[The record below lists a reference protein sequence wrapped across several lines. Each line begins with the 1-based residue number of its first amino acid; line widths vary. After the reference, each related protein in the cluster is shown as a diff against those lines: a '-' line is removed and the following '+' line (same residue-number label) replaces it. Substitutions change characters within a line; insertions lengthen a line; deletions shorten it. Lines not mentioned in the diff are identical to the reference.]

1 MKIRSILYTL
11 ILLGILFISQ
21 AMAQSTQ
28 RLKIL
33 GVAVKGNESI
43 SENSIKVQAGI
54 MEGKEII
61 FDDIPDAIKKLWK
74 LKIFSDIQIYMDKST
89 DMGLFLIIEVK
100 EYPRL
105 DKFEIKGNKKVR
117 KSKFDEELNII
128 SGKVLSPALISESKR
143 KILDLYKEDG
153 FLLAEVTEEITPGA
167 AENLQNL
174 TFHIKEGKKVRIKE
188 VRFENNEQFS
198 EGRLRRILKE
208 TKQRNLWL
216 LKIGEFKSDKY
227 DEDKQLLVDFYNK
240 EGYRDFEVVSDSIHY
255 SEDNKHLYLNL
266 ELYEGPRYK
275 FREITFSGN
284 VLFTTEQL
292 RLVLGIKSGDYY
304 DKQDL
309 QMAVYDRLNGL
320 YMDRGYLYFNIVPQ
334 EIPVSEDEIDLLLN
348 ITENHQVSVG
358 RINIVGNDRTHENV
372 IRRELK
378 IYPGDIF
385 SREALIRSQREIFI
399 MNYFSD
405 VVPDIV
411 PYSDDE
417 VDVEITVEE
426 KSSDRANLSFSI
438 SQTYGLIGGGGIEF
452 NNFRGRGQQLKV
464 SYQQGTNYSI
474 YGTQTNAYKSASIS
488 YTDPWLF
495 DSPNLV
501 GASLFYTERG
511 YSSSYYYYPYDLT
524 QRGGSLRWGRRFRW
538 PDNYFRGTWMFA
550 ASKKEYFN
558 LDADYLQRVLL
569 GQDKTTNVSLTQVI
583 SRDSRDAPEFP
594 TKGSVLN
601 WTATL
606 AGWFLGGTEHFVKNL
621 FSLDYYTPTFWKLVL
636 YNHVELGIIQKT
648 RENSIIPPDERFI
661 MGGAGMVYG
670 TALRGYDDNA
680 ISPVPNNATGS
691 SYSYW
696 GGEAMF
702 KYTLEYRVPIS
713 ENPTIYGLLFAE
725 AGNTWMD
732 LKTTDPFNLRRSA
745 GFGVRFYMPALGMIG
760 VDLGYG
766 FDDIDPEGYTGYGQP
781 EGWKTHFIFGMPF

>member
-1 MKIRSILYTL
+1 MKIRPILYTL
-11 ILLGILFISQ
+11 TLVCILIINQ
-21 AMAQSTQ
+21 VIAQSPQ
-28 RLKIL
+28 RLKII

-43 SENSIKVQAGI
+43 SANSIKVQSGI
-54 MEGKEII
+54 MEGKDII
-61 FDDIPDAIKKLWK
+61 FDDIPGAIKKLWK
-74 LKIFSDIQIYMDKST
+74 LKIFSDIQVYMDKATES
-89 DMGLFLIIEVK
+89 GLFLIIEVA
-100 EYPRL
+100 EYPRI

-128 SGKVLSPALISESKR
+128 SGKVLSPALINESKR
-143 KILDLYKEDG
+143 KIYDIYKEDG
-153 FLLAEVTEEITPGA
+153 FLLVEVTEEITPGA
-167 AENLQNL
+167 AENLKNL
-174 TFHIKEGKKVRIKE
+174 TFHIKEGRKVRIKK
-188 VRFENNEQFS
+188 VLFENNELFS
-198 EGRLRRILKE
+198 DSRLRRILKE

-216 LKIGEFKSDKY
+216 LKIGEFDDKKY
-227 DEDKQLLVDFYNK
+227 NEDKKLLTAFYNK
-240 EGYRDFEVVSDSIHY
+240 EGYRDFEVISDSIHY
-255 SEDNKHLYLNL
+255 SEDKKHINLNL

-275 FREITFSGN
+275 YREITFSGN
-284 VLFTTEQL
+284 NLFTTAQL
-292 RLVLGIKSGDYY
+292 RLVLGLKPGDYY
-304 DKQDL
+304 NKQDL
-309 QMAVYDRLNGL
+309 EMAIYDRVNGL
-320 YMDRGYLYFNIVPQ
+320 YMDRGYLFFNIVPQ
-334 EIPVSEDEIDLLLN
+334 EIPVSEDEIDLLLS
-348 ITENHQVSVG
+348 ITENHRVSVG

-411 PYSDDE
+411 PYSEDE

-474 YGTQTNAYKSASIS
+474 YGTRTNAYKSASIS
-488 YTDPWLF
+488 FTDPWVF

-501 GASLFYTERG
+501 GASIFYTERG

-558 LDADYLQRVLL
+558 LSEDYLERVLQ

-583 SRDSRDAPEFP
+583 ARDSRDAPEFP

-601 WTATL
+601 WTMTL

-621 FSLDYYTPTFWKLVL
+621 FNLDYYTPTIWKLVL
-636 YNHVELGIIQKT
+636 YNHVELGIIQKI
-648 RENSIIPPDERFI
+648 RDDSIIPPDERFI

-680 ISPVPNNATGS
+680 ISPVPNSATGS
-691 SYSYW
+691 TYSYW
-696 GGEAMF
+696 GGESMF

-732 LKTTDPFNLRRSA
+732 LKTTDPFNLRRAA

>member
-1 MKIRSILYTL
+1 M
-11 ILLGILFISQ
+11 
-21 AMAQSTQ
+21 
-28 RLKIL
+28 
-33 GVAVKGNESI
+33 
-43 SENSIKVQAGI
+43 
-54 MEGKEII
+54 
-61 FDDIPDAIKKLWK
+61 
-74 LKIFSDIQIYMDKST
+74 
-89 DMGLFLIIEVK
+89 
-100 EYPRL
+100 
-105 DKFEIKGNKKVR
+105 
-117 KSKFDEELNII
+117 
-128 SGKVLSPALISESKR
+128 
-143 KILDLYKEDG
+143 
-153 FLLAEVTEEITPGA
+153 
-167 AENLQNL
+167 
-174 TFHIKEGKKVRIKE
+174 
-188 VRFENNEQFS
+188 
-198 EGRLRRILKE
+198 RRILKE

-275 FREITFSGN
+275 FREITFTGN
-284 VLFTTEQL
+284 TLFTIEQL

-304 DKQDL
+304 NKQDL
-309 QMAVYDRLNGL
+309 QMAVYDRVNGL

-417 VDVEITVEE
+417 VDVEVTVEE

-452 NNFRGRGQQLKV
+452 NNFRGRGQQMKV

-474 YGTQTNAYKSASIS
+474 YGTRTNAYKSASIS
-488 YTDPWLF
+488 FTDPWIF

-558 LDADYLQRVLL
+558 LDEDYLQRVLL

-636 YNHVELGIIQKT
+636 YNHVELGIIQKI

-670 TALRGYDDNA
+670 TSLRGYADNA

-696 GGEAMF
+696 GGESMF

>member
-105 DKFEIKGNKKVR
+105 DKFEIKGNKKIR

-227 DEDKQLLVDFYNK
+227 DEDKKLLVDFYNK

-601 WTATL
+601 WTATM

-636 YNHVELGIIQKT
+636 YNHVELGIIQKI

>member
-1 MKIRSILYTL
+1 MKIRPILYTL
-11 ILLGILFISQ
+11 ILAGILFISQ
-21 AMAQSTQ
+21 AMAQSAQ

-74 LKIFSDIQIYMDKST
+74 LKIFSDIQIYLDKST
-89 DMGLFLIIEVK
+89 DIGIFLIIEVK

-105 DKFEIKGNKKVR
+105 DKFEIKGNKKIR
-117 KSKFDEELNII
+117 KSKFDEELKII

-153 FLLAEVTEEITPGA
+153 FLLAEVTEKITPGA

-198 EGRLRRILKE
+198 DGRLRRILKE

-275 FREITFSGN
+275 FREITFTGN
-284 VLFTTEQL
+284 TLFTIEQL

-304 DKQDL
+304 NKQDL
-309 QMAVYDRLNGL
+309 QMAVYDRVNGL

-417 VDVEITVEE
+417 VDVEVTVEE

-452 NNFRGRGQQLKV
+452 NNFRGRGQQMKV

-474 YGTQTNAYKSASIS
+474 YGTRTNAYKSASIS
-488 YTDPWLF
+488 FTDPWIF

-558 LDADYLQRVLL
+558 LDEDYLQRVLL

-636 YNHVELGIIQKT
+636 YNHVELGIIQKI

-670 TALRGYDDNA
+670 TSLRGYADNA

-696 GGEAMF
+696 GGESMF

>member
-284 VLFTTEQL
+284 ILFTTEQL
-292 RLVLGIKSGDYY
+292 RLVLGIKPGDYY

-766 FDDIDPEGYTGYGQP
+766 F
-781 EGWKTHFIFGMPF
+781 

>member
-1 MKIRSILYTL
+1 M
-11 ILLGILFISQ
+11 
-21 AMAQSTQ
+21 
-28 RLKIL
+28 
-33 GVAVKGNESI
+33 
-43 SENSIKVQAGI
+43 
-54 MEGKEII
+54 
-61 FDDIPDAIKKLWK
+61 
-74 LKIFSDIQIYMDKST
+74 
-89 DMGLFLIIEVK
+89 
-100 EYPRL
+100 
-105 DKFEIKGNKKVR
+105 
-117 KSKFDEELNII
+117 NII
-128 SGKVLSPALISESKR
+128 SGKVLSPALINESKR
-143 KILDLYKEDG
+143 KILDFYKEDG

-167 AENLQNL
+167 VENLQNL

-198 EGRLRRILKE
+198 DGRLRRVLKE

-227 DEDKQLLVDFYNK
+227 DEDKKLLVDFYNK

-266 ELYEGPRYK
+266 EVYEGPRYK

-292 RLVLGIKSGDYY
+292 KQVLGIKSGDFYN
-304 DKQDL
+304 KQDL
-309 QMAVYDRLNGL
+309 QMAVYDRVNGL

-334 EIPVSEDEIDLLLN
+334 EIPVSEDEIDLVLN

-358 RINIVGNDRTHENV
+358 RINIIGNDRTHENV

-378 IYPGDIF
+378 IYPGNIF

-417 VDVEITVEE
+417 VDIEITVEE

-488 YTDPWLF
+488 FTDPWLF

-550 ASKKEYFN
+550 ASKKEIEEFF
-558 LDADYLQRVLL
+558 
-569 GQDKTTNVSLTQVI
+569 
-583 SRDSRDAPEFP
+583 DS
-594 TKGSVLN
+594 
-601 WTATL
+601 
-606 AGWFLGGTEHFVKNL
+606 
-621 FSLDYYTPTFWKLVL
+621 
-636 YNHVELGIIQKT
+636 
-648 RENSIIPPDERFI
+648 
-661 MGGAGMVYG
+661 
-670 TALRGYDDNA
+670 
-680 ISPVPNNATGS
+680 
-691 SYSYW
+691 
-696 GGEAMF
+696 
-702 KYTLEYRVPIS
+702 
-713 ENPTIYGLLFAE
+713 
-725 AGNTWMD
+725 
-732 LKTTDPFNLRRSA
+732 
-745 GFGVRFYMPALGMIG
+745 
-760 VDLGYG
+760 
-766 FDDIDPEGYTGYGQP
+766 
-781 EGWKTHFIFGMPF
+781 

>member
-1 MKIRSILYTL
+1 MNKKLIRYILICIA
-11 ILLGILFISQ
+11 ILMFQ
-21 AMAQSTQ
+21 PAAAQSAQ

-33 GVAVKGNESI
+33 GVAVKGNTTI
-43 SENSIKVQAGI
+43 SENSIKVQSGI

-61 FDDIPDAIKKLWK
+61 FDDIPEAIKKLWK
-74 LKIFSDIQIYMDKST
+74 LKIFADIQIYLDKATES
-89 DMGLFLIIEVK
+89 GIFLIIEVA

-105 DKFEIKGNKKVR
+105 DKFEIVGNKKIR
-117 KSKFDEELNII
+117 KSKFDEELKIV
-128 SGKVLSPALISESKR
+128 SGKVLSPALISEAKR
-143 KILDLYKEDG
+143 KILNLYHDDG
-153 FLLAEVTEEITPGA
+153 YLLAEVTEEITPGSA
-167 AENLQNL
+167 DNMKNL
-174 TFHIKEGKKVRIKE
+174 TLHIKEGKKVRIKDIE
-188 VRFENNEQFS
+188 FKNNEQFS
-198 EGRLRRILKE
+198 DSRLRRIMKE
-208 TKQRNLWL
+208 TKKRNLWL
-216 LKIGEFKSDKY
+216 LKIGEFDKKKFQ
-227 DEDKQLLVDFYNK
+227 EDKQLLVDFYNK
-240 EGYRDFEVVSDSIHY
+240 EGYRDFEIISDSIHY
-255 SEDNKHLYLNL
+255 SDDNKYIYLTL

-275 FREITFSGN
+275 YRNIIFTGN
-284 VLFTTEQL
+284 NLFTTEQL
-292 RLVLGIKSGDYY
+292 HRVLGINSGDYY
-304 DKQDL
+304 NRQE
-309 QMAVYDRLNGL
+309 QEMAIYDRINGL

-334 EIPVSEDEIDLLLN
+334 EIPVGEDELDLLLN

-378 IYPGDIF
+378 IFPGDIF

-411 PYSDDE
+411 PYSEDE
-417 VDVEITVEE
+417 VDVEITVKE

-438 SQTYGLIGGGGIEF
+438 SQTYGLIGGGGLEF
-452 NNFRGRGQQLKV
+452 NNFRGRGQQLRV

-474 YGTQTNAYKSASIS
+474 YGTRTNAYKSASIS
-488 YTDPWLF
+488 FTDPWIF

-501 GASLFYTERG
+501 GFSIFYTERG

-524 QRGGSLRWGRRFRW
+524 QRGASLRWGRRFRW
-538 PDNYFRGTWMFA
+538 PDNYFRGTWIFSG
-550 ASKKEYFN
+550 SKKEYHN
-558 LDADYLQRVLL
+558 LNETYLEQVLL
-569 GQDKTTNVSLTQVI
+569 GRDKTTNISLTQII

-594 TKGSVLN
+594 TRGSVLS
-601 WTATL
+601 WSTTL
-606 AGWFLGGTEHFVKNL
+606 AGWFLGGTEHFVKNI
-621 FSLDYYTPTFWKLVL
+621 FNLDFYTPTFWKLVL
-636 YNHVELGIIQKT
+636 YNSVEVGLIQKI
-648 RENSIIPPDERFI
+648 RDDSIIPPDERFI

-670 TALRGYDDNA
+670 TPLRGYDDNA
-680 ISPVPNNATGS
+680 ISPVPLSATGS
-691 SYSYW
+691 TYSYW
-696 GGEAMF
+696 GGETMF

-725 AGNTWMD
+725 AGNTWMN

-766 FDDIDPEGYTGYGQP
+766 FDDIDPEGYSGHGIP